1 MDQVSGKNP
10 NPFWSAQEEWLKYT
24 CPSTPLSKEEG
35 LKDIGHNMSIGNLI
49 LVVNSVMVSY
59 LICYNSLLQN
69 ATDVTT
75 KCDSCFITKCDR
87 SLLQNASVFFIT
99 KCDSYYKI
107 RRLLQ
112 IETVQPLIVVLK
124 EVLKIQT

>member
-35 LKDIGHNMSIGNLI
+35 LKDIGHNMSIANLI

-75 KCDSCFITKCDR
+75 KCDSCFITKCD
-87 SLLQNASVFFIT
+87 
-99 KCDSYYKI
+99 SYYKI

>member
-87 SLLQNASVFFIT
+87 SLLQNASVFLLQNATVIT
-99 KCDSYYKI
+99 KFDVYYKL
-107 RRLLQ
+107 RQYSR
-112 IETVQPLIVVLK
+112 
-124 EVLKIQT
+124 

>member
-59 LICYNSLLQN
+59 LICY
-69 ATDVTT
+69 
-75 KCDSCFITKCDR
+75 KFITKCDR
-87 SLLQNASVFFIT
+87 CYYKMRQLFYYKMRQKFVTKCVSFFIT